1 MDIIKPRKLKAGD
14 VVGIVSPSSPV
25 ISKRNLSRGMKI
37 LESLGFKPKL
47 APRALEVHA
56 NYQAGTREERLMD
69 FHAMFADDE
78 VKGIFCTGGGYASI
92 QLLQDIDWDIIR
104 KNPKVFVGYSD
115 ITTLLNPMFEKSGLI
130 TFHGPTIEGL
140 MNETK
145 GAKYTVRNLKE
156 AVMKG
161 DTRKLPEFTEWKTLK
176 PGKAEGGLVGGNLNI
191 LTALLGTP
199 YEPKWDGKILFWE
212 EVNETIEGLDNYLWR
227 LRISKVFKKIEGM
240 VIGKVTDVQSID
252 DEDNDKWATLEKP
265 PVLEDVILRATEG
278 FNFPILYGVDFGH
291 DVPSLTLSVGA
302 KVGLNCPAQGRIGSI
317 SILEKYLD

>member
-1 MDIIKPRKLKAGD
+1 MDIIKPRKLKTGD
-14 VVGIVSPSSPV
+14 VVGVISPSSPV
-25 ISKRNLSRGMKI
+25 ISKRDLSRGMKV

-56 NYQAGTREERLMD
+56 NYQAGTREERLTD
-69 FHAMFADDE
+69 LHSMFADDE
-78 VKGIFCTGGGYASI
+78 VRGIFCTSGGYASI
-92 QLLQDIDWDIIR
+92 QLLQDIDWDIVR

-115 ITTLLNPMFEKSGLI
+115 ITTLLNSMYEKSGLI
-130 TFHGPTIEGL
+130 TFHGPMIEGL
-140 MNETK
+140 MGETK
-145 GAKYTVRNLKE
+145 GGKYTVKNLKE
-156 AVMKG
+156 TVMKG
-161 DTRKLPEFTEWKTLK
+161 EARKLTTFTEWKTLK
-176 PGKAEGGLVGGNLNI
+176 PGKVEGHLVGGNLNV

-227 LRISKVFKKIEGM
+227 LRISKIFKKIEGM
-240 VIGKVTDVQSID
+240 IIGKVTDIQSID
-252 DEDNDKWATLEKP
+252 DDDNDKWATLEKP

-291 DVPSLTLSVGA
+291 DVPSLTLPVGA
-302 KVGLNCPAQGRIGSI
+302 RVNLNCPAPGRIGSI